1 MIMRAVK
8 YLCEITHEKKN
19 FPLNPEFKPQLFLNP
34 EFKPQSLT
42 PECANPNSYPEFKV
56 CGYHRL

>member
-1 MIMRAVK
+1 M
-8 YLCEITHEKKN
+8 KKKK